1 MRAARYHPRS
11 GLHARKVAPCA
22 RLAPAR
28 PAAASRTALRVVNDG
43 LSAKGKPIL
52 PKQLVVQRI
61 MGEGS
66 FGQVFEGQLNTPQGS
81 QRVVLK
87 RVKTRVEGAE
97 EMSQMEH
104 LLNVYASR
112 VARGHCADFL
122 GYCEVAD
129 SEANVRLTAGLW
141 LVWKYEGSKTLAY
154 YLRRRDTTRAL
165 ADDLGVPEPV
175 AVPTVM
181 KHIFE
186 GLAAFHAAGLVHRD
200 IKPLNI
206 IFAEDVTRFKLID
219 LGACADLRTGT
230 NYVPEESI
238 LDLNYCPPEQY
249 VMPTDSPHI
258 AKQAGLLKLAI
269 SPMLWAKHKPDRFD
283 TWSAG
288 IVMLQMAVPSMR
300 TDRALRA
307 FNASYGTKYK
317 YDLAAW
323 RKGVNLYPRDC
334 ALLDANDGL
343 GWDLLQSLL
352 APRHIQVDDNGGVSF
367 VNDTPFPRISAYE
380 ALKHKYIKNALEA
393 AAAAAA
399 PAAVPA
405 TSGSSGR
412 SSPGST
418 TNSRSSGG
426 SIDLTPAAA
435 AASNR
440 AGTNGRGKAAAA
452 SAAASTASAASTSG
466 TGTTGG
472 GGDPLGSALGLWRDM
487 TGRLFDL
494 EAKIMKQASATELQT
509 TTVKRLRE
517 QVAAGKADPG
527 VLKQEEKVLDKMQ
540 NRLAGLQQD
549 FTSTANQASNIFS
562 FFGFGPKKQQ
572 PAAQQQPAASAPQ
585 PSAATPSNPMGL
597 PPGFRGSADKSDKAK
612 ASLEAL
618 RANAAA
624 SAAVASGSRD
634 GTTGASTSGGGAAG
648 AASSAAGMF
657 SSMWERFSNRLTD
670 LETKI
675 GNQASATERQSLVVR
690 GLRAKVKA
698 GEAEPELLDKA
709 ERTLGRME
717 RRLLALDRDYKQAK
731 QSASGALQGQVP
743 TDMDGGRRSG
753 SREQSVAGVAEAV
766 AAAEA
771 ALKSNESEGEGSSF
785 WSRLL
790 GTPSGRRGSS
800 GSSVDGG
807 SGKEKAGSS
816 SQSAAQP
823 QQQMPRSPSPL
834 FRRQPSA
841 TPEQVQAQAAA
852 AQQQQAAPQRSS
864 SQTSSGG
871 YRSIFGFGSNQPAA
885 PAAPAAPAPPTQRS
899 SPPPQRSSSP
909 SRSIFSAF
917 APQQQQ
923 QAPPPPPAPPAAPQA
938 TSPAAPARSSSP
950 LRGGGLFGGLF
961 GGRPTSTP
969 PAQQQKPAAPP
980 PPPAPEPTP
989 ALVPPPAVAAGA
1001 SSGDALLEG
1010 AGRVIRSSLGFT
1022 GLAAKVAGDL
1032 AAAFKADA
1040 ERYMKEMEVQEA
1052 AKKQQRV
1059 LDLAFMALLREAQ
1072 PPVASTTSYEQAES
1086 RFGQE
1091 AAWLALASEPKRRKL
1106 FDSYLVAAKKVEEQ
1120 AAAAAEAGYRAALR
1134 RYGVSATS
1142 KWEQFRADLPRD
1154 DPSLEAVADP
1164 GRRQQLFVEVVA
1176 ELQLQAALQAAAQ
1189 KAELEF
1195 TALLAEVREPTVTST
1210 STWALVRKAVSS
1222 DPRCQA
1228 LPEQRRRELFEAY
1241 TAKLFEA
1248 EAFNMEAAVREAES
1262 SEASDTEP
1270 APAVAV
1276 VAAQQ
1281 AIKPSAATTAKPAAT
1296 VVAAAAAPV
1305 ITPTVLAA
1313 NSDSDELSATALAVP
1328 PAAPVPAATS
1338 AASAASALEDDDLA
1352 AVLAS
1357 MEAALDTAM
1366 KAVASSPAPADLVK
1380 GMGVGVPAAAAGQK
1394 PVLQGGGGNNVV
1406 PAAAAAGAA
1415 SGSAPV
1421 FEGGRLEEL
1430 RREQAR
1436 LRAEYET
1443 MAQRL
1448 REMEERLRG
1457 QASLIN
1463 TASSIDDT
1471 PSPGFPS
1478 AGASGDSAAGNGDG
1492 VAAASSEGSSG
1503 ASSNGTYAPARGS
1516 NRR

>member
-1 MRAARYHPRS
+1 
-11 GLHARKVAPCA
+11 
-22 RLAPAR
+22 
-28 PAAASRTALRVVNDG
+28 
-43 LSAKGKPIL
+43 
-52 PKQLVVQRI
+52 

-122 GYCEVAD
+122 GYCEVAE

-165 ADDLGVPEPV
+165 ADDLGVAEPV
-175 AVPTVM
+175 VVPTVM

-307 FNASYGTKYK
+307 FNASYGPKYK

-343 GWDLLQSLL
+343 GWEMLQSLL

-380 ALKHKYIKNALEA
+380 ALKHKYIKSALEA
-393 AAAAAA
+393 AAVPAVS
-399 PAAVPA
+399 AAVPA
-405 TSGSSGR
+405 TSGSSSR
-412 SSPGST
+412 SPAGST
-418 TNSRSSGG
+418 TGSRSSGG
-426 SIDLTPAAA
+426 SQDLTPAAA

-440 AGTNGRGKAAAA
+440 AGTNGKGKAPAAAA
-452 SAAASTASAASTSG
+452 AAAAAAASTSG
-466 TGTTGG
+466 TSGG
-472 GGDPLGSALGLWRDM
+472 AGAGAGADPLGSALGLWRDM

-517 QVAAGKADPG
+517 QVAAGKADPV

-572 PAAQQQPAASAPQ
+572 QPAAQQQQPAAAQ
-585 PSAATPSNPMGL
+585 QATPSNPMGL
-597 PPGFRGSADKSDKAK
+597 PPGFRGSAEKSDKAK

-634 GTTGASTSGGGAAG
+634 GTTGASTSG

-743 TDMDGGRRSG
+743 ADMDGGRRGG

-771 ALKSNESEGEGSSF
+771 ALKSNESDGEGSSF

-816 SQSAAQP
+816 SQSAPQP
-823 QQQMPRSPSPL
+823 QQQAPPPRSPSPL

-841 TPEQVQAQAAA
+841 TQEQVQAQAQAAA
-852 AQQQQAAPQRSS
+852 AQEQQQAAQQRSAS
-864 SQTSSGG
+864 KPNGGG
-871 YRSIFGFGSNQPAA
+871 YRSIFGFGGNQPAA
-885 PAAPAAPAPPTQRS
+885 PAAPPAPAPQAQRAS
-899 SPPPQRSSSP
+899 SSPQRSTSP
-909 SRSIFSAF
+909 SRSIFGAF

-923 QAPPPPPAPPAAPQA
+923 QKQQPSPPAPAAPPPPNPAAA
-938 TSPAAPARSSSP
+938 GRSISP

-969 PAQQQKPAAPP
+969 PAQQQKPA
-980 PPPAPEPTP
+980 PPAPEPTP
-989 ALVPPPAVAAGA
+989 AVVPPPAVAAGA

-1072 PPVASTTSYEQAES
+1072 PPVASSTSYEQAES

-1091 AAWLALASEPKRRKL
+1091 AAWMALASEPKRRKL

-1134 RYGVSATS
+1134 RYGVSAAS
-1142 KWEQFRADLPRD
+1142 KWDEFRAGLPRD
-1154 DPSLEAVADP
+1154 DPTLEAVVDP

-1210 STWALVRKAVSS
+1210 STWALVRKAVAS

-1248 EAFNMEAAVREAES
+1248 EAAKVDAAVKEAEESDMEAANA
-1262 SEASDTEP
+1262 
-1270 APAVAV
+1270 APVA
-1276 VAAQQ
+1276 AAQQ
-1281 AIKPSAATTAKPAAT
+1281 AVKAP
-1296 VVAAAAAPV
+1296 AAAA
-1305 ITPTVLAA
+1305 
-1313 NSDSDELSATALAVP
+1313 TA
-1328 PAAPVPAATS
+1328 PAAAVMPAVAAPSSVAPEAAATPAVARSDVDQPS
-1338 AASAASALEDDDLA
+1338 AASAAASAAAGLEDDELA

-1366 KAVASSPAPADLVK
+1366 KAVASSPGSADLVK
-1380 GMGVGVPAAAAGQK
+1380 GMGVGVPAAAAAGQK
-1394 PVLQGGGGNNVV
+1394 PAAPGGMGGAGNNVV

-1415 SGSAPV
+1415 SGTAPV
-1421 FEGGRLEEL
+1421 FEGSRLEEL

-1463 TASSIDDT
+1463 TVTSTDDAPGTTSPSVNDDAAATNGSSN
-1471 PSPGFPS
+1471 G
-1478 AGASGDSAAGNGDG
+1478 GAG
-1492 VAAASSEGSSG
+1492 VAASSSEGSGG
-1503 ASSNGTYAPARGS
+1503 ASNNGTYAPARGS

>member
-1 MRAARYHPRS
+1 
-11 GLHARKVAPCA
+11 
-22 RLAPAR
+22 
-28 PAAASRTALRVVNDG
+28 
-43 LSAKGKPIL
+43 
-52 PKQLVVQRI
+52 

-122 GYCEVAD
+122 GYCEVAE

-165 ADDLGVPEPV
+165 AEDLEVAEPV

-288 IVMLQMAVPSMR
+288 IVMLQLAVPSMR

-307 FNASYGTKYK
+307 FNANYGPKYK

-380 ALKHKYIKNALEA
+380 ALKHKYIKSALETI
-393 AAAAAA
+393 
-399 PAAVPA
+399 AVPA
-405 TSGSSGR
+405 ATTAVPVTSGSSSGR
-412 SSPGST
+412 GSPGST
-418 TNSRSSGG
+418 TGSRSSGG
-426 SIDLTPAAA
+426 SLDLTPAVATA
-435 AASNR
+435 NR

-452 SAAASTASAASTSG
+452 AASSSAAASTASAASTSG
-466 TGTTGG
+466 TGTS
-472 GGDPLGSALGLWRDM
+472 DPLGSALGLWRDM

-494 EAKIMKQASATELQT
+494 EAKIMKQASATELQS

-517 QVAAGKADPG
+517 QVAAGKADPS

-572 PAAQQQPAASAPQ
+572 QPAAQQQQAPAAAAQQ
-585 PSAATPSNPMGL
+585 PAATPSNPMGL
-597 PPGFRGSADKSDKAK
+597 PPGFRGSAEKVDKAK

-624 SAAVASGSRD
+624 SAAAASGSRD
-634 GTTGASTSGGGAAG
+634 GTTGASTSTSTSGGGVAAG

-690 GLRAKVKA
+690 SLRAKVKA
-698 GEAEPELLDKA
+698 GEAEPALLDKA

-731 QSASGALQGQVP
+731 QNASGALQGQVP
-743 TDMDGGRRSG
+743 ADIDGGRRSG

-771 ALKSNESEGEGSSF
+771 ALKSSDSDGEGGSSF

-800 GSSVDGG
+800 GASVDGG
-807 SGKEKAGSS
+807 SGTEKAGSS

-823 QQQMPRSPSPL
+823 QQQAPPPRAPSPL

-841 TPEQVQAQAAA
+841 TPAQVQAQAQAAA
-852 AQQQQAAPQRSS
+852 AQQQQQAAQQRSGS
-864 SQTSSGG
+864 KPNGGG
-871 YRSIFGFGSNQPAA
+871 YRSIFGFGGNQQQPAA
-885 PAAPAAPAPPTQRS
+885 PAAPAQPLQRS
-899 SPPPQRSSSP
+899 SSPSQRSSSP
-909 SRSIFSAF
+909 SRSIFGAF

-923 QAPPPPPAPPAAPQA
+923 QQPPPPPPAPAPQPAAPAAPQ
-938 TSPAAPARSSSP
+938 RSSSP
-950 LRGGGLFGGLF
+950 LRGGGIFGGLF
-961 GGRPTSTP
+961 GRPTSTP
-969 PAQQQKPAAPP
+969 PAQPAKPAAPP
-980 PPPAPEPTP
+980 APEPAP
-989 ALVPPPAVAAGA
+989 AVVPPPAVAAGA

-1072 PPVASTTSYEQAES
+1072 PPVASTTSYEQAEA

-1091 AAWLALASEPKRRKL
+1091 AAWMALASEPKRRKL
-1106 FDSYLVAAKKVEEQ
+1106 YDSYLAAARKVEEQ

-1134 RYGVSATS
+1134 RHGVSAS
-1142 KWEQFRADLPRD
+1142 SRWEEFRAGLPRD

-1195 TALLAEVREPTVTST
+1195 TALLAEARDPPVTST
-1210 STWALVRKAVSS
+1210 STWALVRKAVAG

-1248 EAFNMEAAVREAES
+1248 EAAKVEAAVQEAES
-1262 SEASDTEP
+1262 AESSADDEP
-1270 APAVAV
+1270 AAAAAVPV
-1276 VAAQQ
+1276 VAAAQQ
-1281 AIKPSAATTAKPAAT
+1281 AAKPP
-1296 VVAAAAAPV
+1296 AAAPV
-1305 ITPTVLAA
+1305 APAITAAAATAAAAVVNPDAKEPSTATNPALPSTTAAPASAAPAAALAA
-1313 NSDSDELSATALAVP
+1313 
-1328 PAAPVPAATS
+1328 AASSPS
-1338 AASAASALEDDDLA
+1338 AAAASALEDDDLA

-1380 GMGVGVPAAAAGQK
+1380 GMGGVAAGPAAAAGAK
-1394 PVLQGGGGNNVV
+1394 PAAGLGGGNNVV
-1406 PAAAAAGAA
+1406 PAAAGGAAG
-1415 SGSAPV
+1415 GTAPV
-1421 FEGGRLEEL
+1421 FEGSRLEEL

-1463 TASSIDDT
+1463 TATTIDDAAAT
-1471 PSPGFPS
+1471 ATAPGENGS
-1478 AGASGDSAAGNGDG
+1478 SNGA
-1492 VAAASSEGSSG
+1492 AAASSSEGNGS
-1503 ASSNGTYAPARGS
+1503 ASSNGTYAPARGN